1 MNQETINRHM
11 KTFTESQNILP
22 KRQLIIPNLIRH
34 SDEGNTTLK
43 TAIKMCDEYNEML
56 NDGDLQSALEHLPYA
71 AQSLIRYAEETALR
85 KDERQIK
92 YGLELRKKDAQIN
105 AIKSFNDFSKKIQPT
120 SKNKPTDKLSDAEKK
135 IIKSFSK

>member
-1 MNQETINRHM
+1 MM
-11 KTFTESQNILP
+11 KTFTESQNILL
-22 KRQLIIPNLIRH
+22 KRQLLIPTLLRH
-34 SDEGNTTLK
+34 SDSQNNLLIDALK
-43 TAIKMCDEYNEML
+43 KCDEYNEYL
-56 NDGDLQSALEHLPYA
+56 TGGDLQSALEHLPYA

-135 IIKSFSK
+135 IIKSLSK

>member
-1 MNQETINRHM
+1 MM
-11 KTFTESQNILP
+11 KTFTESQNILL
-22 KRQLIIPNLIRH
+22 KRQLLIPTLLRH
-34 SDEGNTTLK
+34 SDSKNNLLIDALK
-43 TAIKMCDEYNEML
+43 KCDEYNEYL
-56 NDGDLQSALEHLPYA
+56 TGGDLQSALEHLPYA
-71 AQSLIRYAEETALR
+71 TQSLIRYAEETALR

-135 IIKSFSK
+135 IMKSLSK

>member
-1 MNQETINRHM
+1 M
-11 KTFTESQNILP
+11 KTFTESQNILL
-22 KRQLIIPNLIRH
+22 KRQLLIPTLLRH
-34 SDEGNTTLK
+34 SDSQNNLLSDALK
-43 TAIKMCDEYNEML
+43 NCEEYNEYL
-56 NDGDLQSALEHLPYA
+56 TGGDLQSALEHLPYA

>member
-1 MNQETINRHM
+1 M
-11 KTFTESQNILP
+11 KTFTESQNILL
-22 KRQLIIPNLIRH
+22 KRQLLIPTLLRH
-34 SDEGNTTLK
+34 SDSQNNLLIDALK
-43 TAIKMCDEYNEML
+43 KCDEYNEYL
-56 NDGDLQSALEHLPYA
+56 TGGDLQSALEHLPYA

-120 SKNKPTDKLSDAEKK
+120 NKNKPTDKLSDAEKK
-135 IIKSFSK
+135 IIKSFSKQFTGD

>member
-1 MNQETINRHM
+1 M
-11 KTFTESQNILP
+11 KTFTESQNILL
-22 KRQLIIPNLIRH
+22 KRQLLIPTLLRH
-34 SDEGNTTLK
+34 SDSKNNLLIDALK
-43 TAIKMCDEYNEML
+43 KSDEYNEYL
-56 NDGDLQSALEHLPYA
+56 TGGDLQSALEHLPYA

-120 SKNKPTDKLSDAEKK
+120 NKNKPTDKLSDAEKK
-135 IIKSFSK
+135 IIKSLSK

>member
-1 MNQETINRHM
+1 MM
-11 KTFTESQNILP
+11 KTFTESQNILL
-22 KRQLIIPNLIRH
+22 KRQLLIPTLLRH
-34 SDEGNTTLK
+34 SDSQNNLLIDALK
-43 TAIKMCDEYNEML
+43 KCDEYNEYL
-56 NDGDLQSALEHLPYA
+56 TGGDLQSALEHLSYA
-71 AQSLIRYAEETALR
+71 TQSLIRYAEETALR

-135 IIKSFSK
+135 IIKSLSK

>member
-1 MNQETINRHM
+1 MM
-11 KTFTESQNILP
+11 KTFTESQNILL
-22 KRQLIIPNLIRH
+22 KRQLLIPTLLRH
-34 SDEGNTTLK
+34 SDSQNNLLIDALEK
-43 TAIKMCDEYNEML
+43 CDEYNEYL
-56 NDGDLQSALEHLPYA
+56 TGGDLQSALEHLPYA

-85 KDERQIK
+85 KDERKIK

>member
-1 MNQETINRHM
+1 M
-11 KTFTESQNILP
+11 KTFTESQNILL
-22 KRQLIIPNLIRH
+22 KRQLLIPTLLRH
-34 SDEGNTTLK
+34 SDSQNNLLIDALK
-43 TAIKMCDEYNEML
+43 KCDEYNEYL
-56 NDGDLQSALEHLPYA
+56 TGCDLQSALEHLPYA

-120 SKNKPTDKLSDAEKK
+120 NKNKPTDKLSDAEKK
-135 IIKSFSK
+135 IIKSLSK

>member
-1 MNQETINRHM
+1 MM
-11 KTFTESQNILP
+11 KTFTESQNILL
-22 KRQLIIPNLIRH
+22 KRQLLIPTLLRH
-34 SDEGNTTLK
+34 SDSQNNLLIDALK
-43 TAIKMCDEYNEML
+43 KCDEYNEYL
-56 NDGDLQSALEHLPYA
+56 TGGDLQSALEHLPYA

>member
-1 MNQETINRHM
+1 MM
-11 KTFTESQNILP
+11 KTFTESQNILL
-22 KRQLIIPNLIRH
+22 KRQLLIPTLLRH
-34 SDEGNTTLK
+34 SDSQNNLLIDALEK
-43 TAIKMCDEYNEML
+43 CDEYNEYL
-56 NDGDLQSALEHLPYA
+56 TGGDLQSALEHLPSVT
-71 AQSLIRYAEETALR
+71 QSLIRYAEETALR
-85 KDERQIK
+85 KDERKIK

>member
-1 MNQETINRHM
+1 MM
-11 KTFTESQNILP
+11 KKFTESQNILL
-22 KRQLIIPNLIRH
+22 KRQLLIPTLLRH
-34 SDEGNTTLK
+34 SDSQNNLLIDALK
-43 TAIKMCDEYNEML
+43 KCDEYNEYL
-56 NDGDLQSALEHLPYA
+56 TGGDLQSALEHLPYA

>member
-1 MNQETINRHM
+1 MM
-11 KTFTESQNILP
+11 KTFTESQNILL
-22 KRQLIIPNLIRH
+22 KRQLLIPTLLRH
-34 SDEGNTTLK
+34 SDSQNNLLIDALK
-43 TAIKMCDEYNEML
+43 KCDEYNEYL
-56 NDGDLQSALEHLPYA
+56 TGGDLQSALEHLPSVT
-71 AQSLIRYAEETALR
+71 QSLIRYAEETALR
-85 KDERQIK
+85 KDERKIK

>member
-1 MNQETINRHM
+1 M
-11 KTFTESQNILP
+11 KTFTESQNILL
-22 KRQLIIPNLIRH
+22 KRQLLIPTLLRH
-34 SDEGNTTLK
+34 SDSQNNLLIDALK
-43 TAIKMCDEYNEML
+43 KCDEYNEYL
-56 NDGDLQSALEHLPYA
+56 TGGDLQSALGHLPYA

-135 IIKSFSK
+135 IIKSLSK

>member
-1 MNQETINRHM
+1 MM
-11 KTFTESQNILP
+11 KTFTESQNILL
-22 KRQLIIPNLIRH
+22 KRQLLIPTLLRH
-34 SDEGNTTLK
+34 SDSQNNLLIDALK
-43 TAIKMCDEYNEML
+43 KCDEYNEYL
-56 NDGDLQSALEHLPYA
+56 TGGDLQSALEHLPYA

-105 AIKSFNDFSKKIQPT
+105 AIKSFNDFSKKIQST

>member
-1 MNQETINRHM
+1 M
-11 KTFTESQNILP
+11 KTFTESQNILL
-22 KRQLIIPNLIRH
+22 KRQLLIPTLLRH
-34 SDEGNTTLK
+34 SDSQNNLLIDALK
-43 TAIKMCDEYNEML
+43 KCDEYNEYL
-56 NDGDLQSALEHLPYA
+56 TGGDLESALEHLPYA

>member
-1 MNQETINRHM
+1 M
-11 KTFTESQNILP
+11 KTFTESQNILL
-22 KRQLIIPNLIRH
+22 KRQLLIPTLLRH
-34 SDEGNTTLK
+34 SDSQNNLLIDALK
-43 TAIKMCDEYNEML
+43 KCDEYNEYL
-56 NDGDLQSALEHLPYA
+56 TGGDLQSALEHLPSVT
-71 AQSLIRYAEETALR
+71 QSLIRYAEETALR
-85 KDERQIK
+85 KDERKIK

>member
-1 MNQETINRHM
+1 M
-11 KTFTESQNILP
+11 KTFTESQNILL
-22 KRQLIIPNLIRH
+22 KRQLLIPTLLRH
-34 SDEGNTTLK
+34 SDSQNNLLIDALEK
-43 TAIKMCDEYNEML
+43 CDEYNEYL
-56 NDGDLQSALEHLPYA
+56 TGGDLQSALEQLPYA

-135 IIKSFSK
+135 IIKSLSK

>member
-1 MNQETINRHM
+1 M
-11 KTFTESQNILP
+11 KTFTESQNILL
-22 KRQLIIPNLIRH
+22 KRQLLIPTLLRH
-34 SDEGNTTLK
+34 SDSKNNLLIDALK
-43 TAIKMCDEYNEML
+43 KSDEYNEYL
-56 NDGDLQSALEHLPYA
+56 TGGDLQSALEHLPYA

-135 IIKSFSK
+135 IIKSLSK

>member
-1 MNQETINRHM
+1 M
-11 KTFTESQNILP
+11 KTFTESQNILL
-22 KRQLIIPNLIRH
+22 KRQLLIPTLLRH
-34 SDEGNTTLK
+34 SDSQNNLLIDALEK
-43 TAIKMCDEYNEML
+43 CDEYNEYL
-56 NDGDLQSALEHLPYA
+56 TGGDLQSALEHLPYA

>member
-1 MNQETINRHM
+1 MFALLTSFPPLSYRH
-11 KTFTESQNILP
+11 TDQFGRLIFT
-22 KRQLIIPNLIRH
+22 
-34 SDEGNTTLK
+34 
-43 TAIKMCDEYNEML
+43 C
-56 NDGDLQSALEHLPYA
+56 PYA

-120 SKNKPTDKLSDAEKK
+120 SKNKPTDKLSDAERK
-135 IIKSFSK
+135 IIKSLSK

>member
-1 MNQETINRHM
+1 M
-11 KTFTESQNILP
+11 KTFTESQNILL
-22 KRQLIIPNLIRH
+22 KRQLLIPTLLRH
-34 SDEGNTTLK
+34 SDSQNNLLIDALK
-43 TAIKMCDEYNEML
+43 KCDEYNEYL
-56 NDGDLQSALEHLPYA
+56 TGGDLQSALEHLPYA

>member
-1 MNQETINRHM
+1 M
-11 KTFTESQNILP
+11 KKFTESQNILL
-22 KRQLIIPNLIRH
+22 KRQLLIPTLLRH
-34 SDEGNTTLK
+34 SDSHNNLLIDALEK
-43 TAIKMCDEYNEML
+43 CDEYNEYL
-56 NDGDLQSALEHLPYA
+56 TGGDLQSALEHLPYA
-71 AQSLIRYAEETALR
+71 AQSLIHYAEETALR

>member
-1 MNQETINRHM
+1 MM
-11 KTFTESQNILP
+11 KTFTESQNILL
-22 KRQLIIPNLIRH
+22 KRQLLIPTLLRH
-34 SDEGNTTLK
+34 SDSQNNLLIDALEK
-43 TAIKMCDEYNEML
+43 CDEYNEYL
-56 NDGDLQSALEHLPYA
+56 TGGDLQSALEHLPYA

>member
-1 MNQETINRHM
+1 MM
-11 KTFTESQNILP
+11 KTFTESQNILL
-22 KRQLIIPNLIRH
+22 KRQLLIPTLLRH
-34 SDEGNTTLK
+34 SDSENNLLIDVLK
-43 TAIKMCDEYNEML
+43 KCDEYNEYL
-56 NDGDLQSALEHLPYA
+56 TGGDLQSALEHLPYA

-135 IIKSFSK
+135 IIKSLSK

>member
-1 MNQETINRHM
+1 MMI
-11 KTFTESQNILP
+11 KLTESKKILL
-22 KRQLIIPNLIRH
+22 KRLLLIPNLIRH
-34 SDEGNTTLK
+34 ADSHNTTLE
-43 TAIKMCDEYNEML
+43 TAIKMCDEYNEYL
-56 NDGDLQSALEHLPYA
+56 TGGDLQSALEHLSYA

>member
-1 MNQETINRHM
+1 MM
-11 KTFTESQNILP
+11 KTFTESQNILL
-22 KRQLIIPNLIRH
+22 KRQLLIPTLLRH
-34 SDEGNTTLK
+34 SDSQNNLLIDALK
-43 TAIKMCDEYNEML
+43 KCDEYNEYL
-56 NDGDLQSALEHLPYA
+56 TGGDLQSALKHLPYA

-135 IIKSFSK
+135 IIKSLSK

>member
-1 MNQETINRHM
+1 MM
-11 KTFTESQNILP
+11 KTFTESQNILL
-22 KRQLIIPNLIRH
+22 KRQLLIPTLLRH
-34 SDEGNTTLK
+34 SDSQNNLLIDALEK
-43 TAIKMCDEYNEML
+43 CDEYNEYL
-56 NDGDLQSALEHLPYA
+56 TGGDLQSALEQLPYA

-135 IIKSFSK
+135 IIKSLSK